1 MAKKP
6 KKLNSMRA
14 LESQGV
20 SYEVVNFSPEIH
32 NAVEVAAAVGVA
44 VETVY
49 KTLVVTRQEG
59 KPLLVMIPAAATLD
73 LKALAQAIGEKKV
86 NMAAHA
92 EAERL
97 TGLQVGGIGALAL
110 LHKGW
115 DAILDASALDQ
126 AAILVSAGQRGIN
139 LKVPVEPLIKVLDA
153 RTAHV
158 TAAG

>member
-1 MAKKP
+1 MADKKRVLN
-6 KKLNSMRA
+6 KLVGLRRQKA
-14 LESQGV
+14 EQDYL
-20 SYEVVNFSPEIH
+20 
-32 NAVEVAAAVGVA
+32 AARM
-44 VETVY
+44 E
-49 KTLVVTRQEG
+49 QE
-59 KPLLVMIPAAATLD
+59 
-73 LKALAQAIGEKKV
+73 ALA
-86 NMAAHA
+86 A